1 MHACLDSR
9 AWLSSLASLSRVN
22 MRQLSYLSGL
32 DGLDDGVA
40 DCDGSCDLRDD
51 GPPCLLHSG
60 LCCPTGP
67 LDDETDTVA
76 IAIDNDKEL
85 LQDLAVAASLSS
97 GNSPSSSAVETTTTL
112 PPTPWRFVVPRRK
125 RRKRRDRRP
134 VVMRGSIRPG
144 IPTLHAAA
152 MSSSSSSSNWPCSLA
167 AETTPPPQLWRLV
180 VPTRKRGRRS
190 VVMRDSIRRPC
201 SLGTPG
207 IPTPHVAGNSNP
219 SSSGGGSGGGSTGAR
234 RQLESLQVRPRPP
247 PTNRQRVQRVCSN
260 CGSTETPLWRTGSDG
275 SATLC
280 NKCGLRLSRNRQ
292 AAQAS

>member
-1 MHACLDSR
+1 
-9 AWLSSLASLSRVN
+9 

-60 LCCPTGP
+60 LCCPIDP

-85 LQDLAVAASLSS
+85 LQDLAVAAGRVAASPLSS

-152 MSSSSSSSNWPCSLA
+152 MSSSSSSSSGNNRPCSLA
-167 AETTPPPQLWRLV
+167 AETSSPPQLWRLV
-180 VPTRKRGRRS
+180 VPTRKRDRRP
-190 VVMRDSIRRPC
+190 VVMRGSIRRPC

-207 IPTPHVAGNSNP
+207 IPTPHAAGNSNP
-219 SSSGGGSGGGSTGAR
+219 SSSGSGSGGGSTGAR

-247 PTNRQRVQRVCSN
+247 PRNRQPVQRVCSN